1 MNSIFSLLNP
11 ALDRKMY
18 ICKVNV
24 FIQQAKY
31 E

>member
-1 MNSIFSLLNP
+1 MNNVFRLVKPVLNNTYIF
-11 ALDRKMY
+11 
-18 ICKVNV
+18 KVTV